1 MNMRE
6 LQAALR
12 DLPLGG
18 LRFFESIG
26 STNDDALAWASQGAN
41 DLSIVIADE
50 QTRGRGRLGR
60 KWFTPPQT
68 ALAFSLI
75 LRPTADEIKYPAR
88 VTGLGALALTDAI
101 SNLGLHAQIKWPND
115 VLLNRKKAAG
125 ILVESVWMGDA
136 LDTFVL
142 GMGINVLASSVPPAD
157 QVLFPAT
164 SIETESGQMMDRV
177 KLLHN
182 ILSSLITWRPQ
193 IGTDEFIRTWEESLA
208 FRGEEIQ
215 LIKENEPPLSGE
227 LIGLEPDGSLRLKA
241 NNKILTVKIGEIHLR
256 PPGDRISHQER

>member
-1 MNMRE
+1 MNARE

-26 STNDDALAWASQGAN
+26 STNDEALAWAAQGTA
-41 DLSIVIADE
+41 DLSMVIADE

-60 KWFTPPQT
+60 KWFTPPRT

-75 LRPTADEIKYPAR
+75 LRPTADERKYPTR
-88 VTGLGALALTDAI
+88 VIGLGALALTDAI
-101 SNLGLHAQIKWPND
+101 ASLGLHTQIKWPND
-115 VLLNRKKAAG
+115 VLLNGKKAAG
-125 ILVESVWMGDA
+125 ILIESVWMGNA
-136 LDTFVL
+136 PDTFVL
-142 GMGINVLASSVPPAD
+142 GIGVNVLASAVPPPD

-164 SIETESGQMMDRV
+164 SIETESGKEINRV
-177 KLLHN
+177 GLLHN
-182 ILSSLITWRPQ
+182 VLSSLITWRPK
-193 IGTDEFIRTWEESLA
+193 ISTDEFIKTWEGSLV

-215 LIKENEPPLSGE
+215 LIQENEPPLSGE

-256 PPGDRISHQER
+256 PAGDRISHQER